1 LTNET
6 DLKRPLCDIPYNHIR
21 WITLQNGGSDWVF
34 QLLPSIVQKQ
44 WVFKNK
50 SDNAILNALIA
61 IQLIIF
67 DLIMNTNNAKAVIYA
82 RVSSQTDRQ
91 DTTRQVSDLK
101 RFALSQEMEIVEI
114 FEEHISGAKKLEE
127 REILTQCLEYCKNNS
142 VKYLLISELSRLG
155 RSTLQVLRSLEIL
168 HEAKVCVYIQ
178 NIGLYSLQPDGAVNP
193 VASIMIT
200 ILAEMS
206 NIERGNIQYRL
217 NSGRQQYINRGGKLG
232 RRKGSVKTAEQK
244 KEEYKEVISLLKRG
258 YSIRNVAKLT
268 GFSIQTV
275 QTVKNQFVNT

>member
-1 LTNET
+1 M
-6 DLKRPLCDIPYNHIR
+6 
-21 WITLQNGGSDWVF
+21 
-34 QLLPSIVQKQ
+34 
-44 WVFKNK
+44 FKNK

-61 IQLIIF
+61 IQQIIF
-67 DLIMNTNNAKAVIYA
+67 DLIMNTNNTKAVIYA

-91 DTTRQVSDLK
+91 DTARQVADLK
-101 RFALSQEMEIVEI
+101 RFALSQNMEIVKT
-114 FEEHISGAKKLEE
+114 FEEHISGAKKIEE

-142 VKYLLISELSRLG
+142 VNYLLISELSRLG

-178 NIGLYSLQPDGAVNP
+178 NIGLYSLQSDGAINP
-193 VASIMIT
+193 IASIIIT

-206 NIERGNIQYRL
+206 NIERSNIQYRL

-232 RRKGSVKTAEQK
+232 RRKGSVKTIEQK

-275 QTVKNQFVNT
+275 QTIKNQFLRKGEAA